1 LDGDNAP
8 YGRIGPQPAGV
19 GARQELDVVALQDR
33 PHGADVGVALGE
45 HPARE
50 AVAGL
55 AADAAPAGPYID
67 THRQLERVQPLLAQ
81 PPGQLGDAGL
91 VRSRRARER
100 PRAPAVEDLLATPV
114 LRLLGQEI
122 AALEQQQAR
131 AAVAQGVGE
140 RPTAH
145 AGPDDDDIVRASHP
159 ATPLS
164 RALRAVCLTPRR
176 RNTPPT

>member
-81 PPGQLGDAGL
+81 PPGQLGDVGL
-91 VRSRRARER
+91 VRHRWERDR
-100 PRAPAVEDLLATPV
+100 PRARRLGRIGATRAVHEVDFLGARV
-114 LRLLGQEI
+114 IRLEI
-122 AALEQQQAR
+122 VVADGPGGRDAALVLNGVE
-131 AAVAQGVGE
+131 VLPAQ
-140 RPTAH
+140 
-145 AGPDDDDIVRASHP
+145 
-159 ATPLS
+159 
-164 RALRAVCLTPRR
+164 
-176 RNTPPT
+176 